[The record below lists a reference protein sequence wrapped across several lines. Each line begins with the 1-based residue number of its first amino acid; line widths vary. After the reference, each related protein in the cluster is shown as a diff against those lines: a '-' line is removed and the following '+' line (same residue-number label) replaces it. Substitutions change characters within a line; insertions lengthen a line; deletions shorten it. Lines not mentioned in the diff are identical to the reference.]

1 MLCFYVFA
9 LQARRRPGWRM
20 LKGGILMLT
29 QKELLHLEDFLGAEQ
44 NCVKTLNHL
53 SSTIQDNQCKQLF
66 QQFAQKNQQHFQTVS
81 QHLNAG
87 QKLQ

>member
-1 MLCFYVFA
+1 
-9 LQARRRPGWRM
+9 
-20 LKGGILMLT
+20 MLT

-44 NCVKTLNHL
+44 NCVKTLNYL
-53 SSTIQDNQCKQLF
+53 ASTIQDNQGKQLF

-81 QHLNAG
+81 KHLSSG